1 MRAKLTLHRIL
12 FQVLVEN
19 RVENQ
24 VNSHDFNLIL
34 APMNITIRRLIVR
47 LIVLRDDISRL
58 FALV

>member
-12 FQVLVEN
+12 FPVLVEN

-34 APMNITIRRLIVR
+34 APMNITIRILIVR

>member
-12 FQVLVEN
+12 FPVLVEN

-58 FALV
+58 YALV

>member
-12 FQVLVEN
+12 FPVLVEN